1 MKKGII
7 ALCCLGLAFTSCK
20 NEEKNDKEME
30 NEIVAVADQENEH
43 AEAAIEIEP
52 ISHATAVIKWE
63 DAVIYTDPVGG
74 ADVFEGKDAPSFVLI
89 TDIHGDHMDAKTL
102 EALQLGDTKIIVP
115 QAVKDLLPKEMAANL
130 MVMNNGD
137 SQEFMGFTIKAI
149 PMYNLPEAPDAK
161 HTKGRGNGYVLEKN
175 GQRLYI
181 AGDTEDIPE
190 MRALENIDV
199 ALVCMNLP
207 YTMTVEDA
215 ADGVLAFAPKKVYP
229 YHYRGQDGLSDVA
242 KFKELVNKG
251 NKDVEVVQLN
261 WYPEMK

>member
-1 MKKGII
+1 MKRSII
-7 ALCCLGLAFTSCK
+7 AIFCVGMLFTSCK
-20 NEEKNDKEME
+20 NEAKKDKEME
-30 NEIVAVADQENEH
+30 TEVTAVADQENDQEVS
-43 AEAAIEIEP
+43 AIEIEP

-74 ADVFEGKDAPSFVLI
+74 AGVFEGKDAPSFVLI
-89 TDIHGDHMDAKTL
+89 TDIHGDHMDARTL
-102 EALQLGDTKIIVP
+102 EALKLGDTKIMVP
-115 QAVKDLLPKEMAANL
+115 QAVKDKLPKEMAGNL
-130 MVMNNGD
+130 VVMNNGD

-161 HTKGRGNGYVLEKN
+161 HTKGRGNGYVVEKD

-181 AGDTEDIPE
+181 SGDTEDITE
-190 MRALENIDV
+190 MRGLENIDV

-207 YTMTVEDA
+207 YTMTVDDA
-215 ADGVLAFAPKKVYP
+215 ADAVIEFAPKKVYP
-229 YHYRGQDGLSDVA
+229 YHYRGQDGLADVA

-251 NKDVEVVQLN
+251 NKEVEVIQLN